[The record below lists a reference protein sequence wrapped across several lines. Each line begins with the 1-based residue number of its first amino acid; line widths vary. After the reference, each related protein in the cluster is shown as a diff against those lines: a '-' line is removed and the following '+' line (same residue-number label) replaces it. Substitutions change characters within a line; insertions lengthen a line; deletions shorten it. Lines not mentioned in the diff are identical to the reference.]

1 MEEGKNMTE
10 EREEVLK
17 LPMRVERSEDSAK
30 MLAIGDSHIGNRY
43 HDKLMYNR
51 FMDWIYKNKD
61 YQIITMGDLIE
72 CANKSS
78 VGLMDQVMTVDDQ
91 IDQIVED
98 FGPIADEGRMIGMLI
113 GNHEKRAL
121 KQAGID
127 VTHRISRELK
137 VRDLGV
143 GALLYLQVKKD
154 DAKRGQNYVVYA
166 KHGTSGASS
175 VGGKLN
181 AVYRMRDVVY
191 ADLYLHAHVHT
202 LDQHKR
208 EIYRIDRGNLVSDKQ
223 HFVLTGS
230 YLTYWGSYGE
240 EKGYPPSGTSGSPKI
255 KFHANMNRISV
266 SL

>member
-1 MEEGKNMTE
+1 MTE
-10 EREEVLK
+10 EVIT
-17 LPMRVERSEDSAK
+17 LPIRVEKSEDSGK
-30 MLAIGDSHIGNRY
+30 MMAIGDPHIGNRY
-43 HDKLMYNR
+43 HDKKMYGL
-51 FMDWIYKNKD
+51 FMKWLYENKD
-61 YQIITMGDLIE
+61 YQVITMGDLIE
-72 CANKSS
+72 CANKNS

-91 IDQIVED
+91 IDQIIED

-127 VTHRISRELK
+127 VTHRIARELK

-166 KHGTSGASS
+166 KHGTSAASTP
-175 VGGKLN
+175 GGKLN
-181 AVYRMRDVVY
+181 AIFRMRDVVK
-191 ADLYLHAHVHT
+191 ADLYLHGHVHA
-202 LDQHKR
+202 LDQHKQ
-208 EIYRIDRGNLVSDKQ
+208 EVYRVDRGNLILDKK
-223 HFVLTGS
+223 HYVLTGS

>member
-1 MEEGKNMTE
+1 MSENVIT
-10 EREEVLK
+10 LQ
-17 LPMRVERSEDSAK
+17 MRVEKSEDSGK
-30 MLAIGDSHIGNRY
+30 LMAIGDSHIGNRH
-43 HDKLMYNR
+43 HDKIMYER
-51 FMDWIYKNKD
+51 FMKWLHLNPEYK
-61 YQIITMGDLIE
+61 IITMGDMIE
-72 CANKSS
+72 CANKNS
-78 VGLMDQVMTVDDQ
+78 VGLMDQVMSIDDQ
-91 IDQIVED
+91 IDQIIED
-98 FGPIADEGRMIGMLI
+98 FGPFADEGRLIGMLI

-121 KQAGID
+121 KDAGID
-127 VTHRISRELK
+127 VTHRIARELK

-166 KHGTSGASS
+166 KHGTSGASTDA
-175 VGGKLN
+175 GKLR
-181 AVYRMRDVVY
+181 AITKMRDVVI
-191 ADLYLHAHVHT
+191 ADLYLHGHVHA
-202 LDQHKR
+202 LDHHKKD
-208 EIYRIDRGNLVSDKQ
+208 IYRVDRGNLVLDRR